1 VKVLQAI
8 WDGGGNTAPQLAIG
22 RELRARGHDVTVLGH
37 RVQRER
43 IESEGLRFRAYRHAP
58 DADSSSREGDPV
70 RDWEAKTP
78 LGAFARLRD
87 RLMYGPSA
95 LFARDL
101 LEALD
106 ERPADL
112 VVWDY
117 LLLGAG
123 LGAERAGVPSAGVI
137 HHINPLPRDGAP
149 PFGPGL
155 PPAKGMPGRAR
166 DAVVRRVLERSFVP
180 GLAALNRAR
189 AELGL
194 DPLDRPFDQLLDAD
208 LILVL
213 TSTALD
219 FEGALPPNVRYTG
232 PVLGPPATSE
242 WESPW
247 SDDDPRPLV
256 VASYSTTFMDQ
267 QDLAE
272 RTVEA
277 LAGLPVR
284 GLLTAGRAIDPSR
297 LPTASNVEV
306 REFVPHSAVLAEASL
321 VVTHAGM
328 GTVHAALAAGVPLL
342 CIPDGRDQND
352 IAIRVAERGA
362 GLRVRCGART
372 RALRKAIQAALA
384 DEGLRR
390 EAERLG
396 EVLRR
401 ENGAMRSADEL
412 EKLADATRG
421 SAPDR
426 SA

>member
-1 VKVLQAI
+1 MKVLQSI
-8 WDGGGNTAPQLAIG
+8 WDGGGNTSPQLAIG
-22 RELRARGHDVTVLGH
+22 RELRARGHEVTVLGN

-43 IESEGLRFRAYRHAP
+43 VEREGLRFRPYRRAP
-58 DADSSSREGDPV
+58 DADSSSRETDLL

-87 RLMYGPSA
+87 RLMYGPA
-95 LFARDL
+95 ELFARDVL
-101 LEALD
+101 DALEAD
-106 ERPADL
+106 SADV

-123 LGAERAGVPSAGVI
+123 LGAERAGLPSVAVI
-137 HHINPLPRDGAP
+137 HHINPIPRDGVP
-149 PFGPGL
+149 PFGPGF
-155 PPAKGMPGRAR
+155 PPANGKPGELR
-166 DAVVRRVLERSFVP
+166 DAVVRRVLERSFMP

-189 AELGL
+189 ADLGL
-194 DPLDRPFDQLLDAD
+194 PPLDGPFDQLLDSD
-208 LILVL
+208 LVLVL

-219 FEGALPPNVRYTG
+219 FEGTLPPNVRYTG
-232 PVLGPPATSE
+232 PALGAAASAE
-242 WESPW
+242 WDSPW
-247 SDDDPRPLV
+247 APDDDRPLV
-256 VASYSTTFMDQ
+256 VASFSTTYMDQ

-277 LAGLPVR
+277 LAALPVR

-297 LPTASNVEV
+297 LPAAPNVEV
-306 REFVPHSAVLAEASL
+306 REFVPHSAVFDEASL

-352 IAIRVAERGA
+352 IAIRVATRGA
-362 GLRVRCGART
+362 GIHVRRSAKAPAIR
-372 RALRKAIQAALA
+372 RAIEAALA

-396 EVLRR
+396 QVLRN
-401 ENGAMRSADEL
+401 ENGAVRSADAL
-412 EKLADATRG
+412 EAVAATAQHQPRNG
-421 SAPDR
+421 PD
-426 SA
+426 

>member
-1 VKVLQAI
+1 MRVLQAI
-8 WDGGGNTAPQLAIG
+8 WDGGGNTSPQLAIG
-22 RELRARGHDVTVLGH
+22 RELLARGHEVTVLGN

-43 IESEGLRFRAYRHAP
+43 IESEGLRFRPYEHAP
-58 DADSSSREGDPV
+58 DADASSRETDLL
-70 RDWEAKTP
+70 RDWEARTP

-95 LFARDL
+95 LFARDVL
-101 LEALD
+101 DALD
-106 ERPADL
+106 ADPADL

-137 HHINPLPRDGAP
+137 HHINPLPREGVP
-149 PFGPGL
+149 PFGPGFAQ
-155 PPAKGMPGRAR
+155 AKGRPGRVR
-166 DAVVRRVLERSFVP
+166 DAFARRMLERSFKP

-189 AELGL
+189 IDLDL
-194 DPLDRPFDQLLDAD
+194 DPLEGPFDQLLDAD

-219 FEGALPPNVRYTG
+219 FEGTLPPNLRYTG
-232 PVLGPPATSE
+232 PALGPPTTVE

-247 SDDDPRPLV
+247 PPEDERPLV
-256 VASYSTTFMDQ
+256 VASFSTTYMDQ

-272 RTVEA
+272 RTVQA

-284 GLLTAGRAIDPSR
+284 GLLTAGRAIDPSG
-297 LPTASNVEV
+297 LPVAPNVEV
-306 REFVPHSAVLAEASL
+306 REFVPHSAVFGEASL

-352 IAIRVAERGA
+352 IAVRVAARGA
-362 GLRVRCGART
+362 GIRVRRGAGTPAIR
-372 RALRKAIQAALA
+372 RAIEAALA
-384 DEGLRR
+384 DESLRR
-390 EAERLG
+390 EAERIG
-396 EVLRR
+396 QILRD
-401 ENGAMRSADEL
+401 EDGAARSVDEL
-412 EKLADATRG
+412 ETLVATA
-421 SAPDR
+421 SSVPDER
-426 SA
+426 D

>member
-1 VKVLQAI
+1 MRVLQVI
-8 WDGGGNTAPQLAIG
+8 WDGGGNTSPQLAIG
-22 RELRARGHDVTVLGH
+22 RELLARGFEVTVLGN

-43 IESEGLRFRAYRHAP
+43 VESEGLRFRPYEHAP
-58 DADSSSREGDPV
+58 DADASSRETDLL
-70 RDWEAKTP
+70 RDWEARTP

-95 LFARDL
+95 LFARDVL
-101 LEALD
+101 DALD
-106 ERPADL
+106 ADPADL

-137 HHINPLPRDGAP
+137 HHINPLPREGVP
-149 PFGPGL
+149 PFGPGFA
-155 PPAKGMPGRAR
+155 PAKGKPGRVR
-166 DAVVRRVLERSFVP
+166 DAFARRMLERSFKP

-189 AELGL
+189 IDLDL
-194 DPLDRPFDQLLDAD
+194 DPLEGPFDQLLDAD

-219 FEGALPPNVRYTG
+219 FEGTLPPNLRYTG
-232 PVLGPPATSE
+232 PALSPPTTAQ

-247 SDDDPRPLV
+247 PPEDERPLV
-256 VASYSTTFMDQ
+256 VASFSTTYMDQ

-272 RTVEA
+272 RTVQA

-284 GLLTAGRAIDPSR
+284 GLLTAGRAIDPSG
-297 LPTASNVEV
+297 LPVAPNVEV
-306 REFVPHSAVLAEASL
+306 REFVPHSAVLGEARL

-352 IAIRVAERGA
+352 IAVRVAARRVGVRVRRGA
-362 GLRVRCGART
+362 GT
-372 RALRKAIQAALA
+372 RAIRRAIEAALA
-384 DEGLRR
+384 DESLRH
-390 EAERLG
+390 EAERMG
-396 EVLRR
+396 RILRY
-401 ENGAMRSADEL
+401 EDGAAQSADEL
-412 EKLADATRG
+412 ETLAATA
-421 SAPDR
+421 SSVPDER
-426 SA
+426 D